1 MKLSSTLMIFTA
13 ALLSARL
20 AFASMEGLLPLGTIR
35 IESPGIG
42 KSGSVILSGVQT
54 AQGLQSLTIEA
65 FGKKFQLSP
74 AQLQEFQGGLFNGVQ
89 LSYESGYKEL
99 GGRTIYVLISKGF
112 TSGTVLQKY
121 VIVTESGTI
130 KVGSKP

>member
-1 MKLSSTLMIFTA
+1 
-13 ALLSARL
+13 
-20 AFASMEGLLPLGTIR
+20 MEGLLPLGTIR